1 MYISIISSTD
11 KAELEYDVYGNCYLI
26 CNNKIYNITIG
37 KNNNPELLQVYQD
50 RLTDL
55 ETIENTYVTGKIF
68 SNISSLRGFAE
79 DKLIKMEEGD
89 SDGDEDREFEFDY
102 FPEQRYFYT
111 QGGDVDNIEVMNNS
125 DIDPL
130 FRFYGD
136 SLKKTKYGYPYNSL
150 YSILVIEGNTKSKKI
165 VFYSEEYNDTCSY
178 RLTLY
183 TDGYIKCNVIG
194 TEEKMYKILQ
204 LNGELLIE

>member
-1 MYISIISSTD
+1 MYISIISSND
-11 KAELEYDVYGNCYLI
+11 KAELEYDVYGNCYLTH
-26 CNNKIYNITIG
+26 NNKIYNITIG
-37 KNNNPELLQVYQD
+37 KNNNPELLLVC
-50 RLTDL
+50 REKLTDL

-68 SNISSLRGFAE
+68 SNTSSLRGLAE
-79 DKLIKMEEGD
+79 DKLVKMEEDD

-111 QGGDVDNIEVMNNS
+111 KGGDIENIDLMNNS

-130 FRFYGD
+130 FIFYGD
-136 SLKKTKYGYPYNSL
+136 LKKTKFGYPYNAL
-150 YSILVIEGNTKSKKI
+150 YSILVVEGNTKSKKI

-194 TEEKMYKILQ
+194 TDEKMYKICQ
-204 LNGELLIE
+204 LNGELLVE